1 MGAKI
6 CIVWYAIFQQNMGI
20 IRNHSEPF
28 GIIWTLVDQTHRDVE
43 RILSYF
49 IPVSL
54 PAILLRKATTKV
66 TKEQNEAQA
75 SASLLIS

>member
-1 MGAKI
+1 
-6 CIVWYAIFQQNMGI
+6 MGI

-75 SASLLIS
+75 SASLFIS